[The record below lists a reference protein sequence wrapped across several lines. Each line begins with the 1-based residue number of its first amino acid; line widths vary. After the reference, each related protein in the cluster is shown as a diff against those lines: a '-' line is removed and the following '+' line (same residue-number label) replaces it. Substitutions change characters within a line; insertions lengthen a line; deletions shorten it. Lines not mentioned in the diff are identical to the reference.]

1 MNSTRTK
8 STEPHSD
15 AFYFNEGPTDPIKS
29 NSEILDDCFFEDSIE
44 FLPFDE
50 LAFPEFETIGDALF
64 HRQGRRFSIEFSRRL
79 DLLSSTFNEEPVPRF
94 SRRLSLLSST
104 FNEEPVPKRRRSDAQ
119 MLDST
124 FPSPTIAPITSE
136 LSEVSNEI
144 GPPAIILSHL
154 RPEDLELHLEETRS
168 RLIESMKRSAESRR
182 SVNEQAV
189 ELSNVHQREQLFS
202 SSGSS
207 TLIQQSKLQIKS
219 FFNHASSMTF

>member
-1 MNSTRTK
+1 MNSTRTN
-8 STEPHSD
+8 STEPRSD
-15 AFYFNEGPTDPIKS
+15 AFYFNEGPIDPIKS

-44 FLPFDE
+44 FLPFDAE
-50 LAFPEFETIGDALF
+50 LAFPEFEDALC

-79 DLLSSTFNEEPVPRF
+79 SLLSSTFNEEPVPTF

-104 FNEEPVPKRRRSDAQ
+104 FNEEPVPKRRRSDAE
-119 MLDST
+119 MFDIT
-124 FPSPTIAPITSE
+124 APSHTVASITSE

-144 GPPAIILSHL
+144 GPPILSHL

-189 ELSNVHQREQLFS
+189 ELSKVHQREQLFS